1 MHSKSE
7 TLNDFAS
14 GSVVRNL
21 NTCERVTEKCL
32 VIDHDEVQGS
42 RLARKDF
49 FLLRRREEEDTLGRV
64 PKEGENGDWAG
75 AGRSGGSLGGKGADR
90 GKK

>member
-7 TLNDFAS
+7 TVNDFAS

-21 NTCERVTEKCL
+21 KTCVRIDQKEEVFL
-32 VIDHDEVQGS
+32 VKARTRNAGTRPKDRQGG
-42 RLARKDF
+42 
-49 FLLRRREEEDTLGRV
+49 ELGR
-64 PKEGENGDWAG
+64 
-75 AGRSGGSLGGKGADR
+75 RGGSLGGEGADR